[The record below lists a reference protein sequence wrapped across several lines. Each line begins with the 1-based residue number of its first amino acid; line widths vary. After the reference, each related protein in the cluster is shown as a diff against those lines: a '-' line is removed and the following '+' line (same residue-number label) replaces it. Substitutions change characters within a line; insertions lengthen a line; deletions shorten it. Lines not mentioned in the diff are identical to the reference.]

1 VLCLRDESGAGP
13 RDGQLAILNNGLL
26 EKTLSCSSP
35 LEKDRNTMKRRA
47 ILPVLAATIM
57 AALNPSADA
66 CTGITIKPNDG
77 SVVFARTLEFA
88 VDIES
93 NIICVPRGKKYV
105 GTAPGDKPGL
115 RWTSKYGAIGANF
128 FNKPM
133 IADGLNEKALHV
145 GIFYFPGFAKYQEVK
160 AEDIG
165 KAMAP
170 WELGSYLLG
179 TCADVNEAVAAA
191 KNVLV
196 GEVVLKEFGFAP
208 PVHYIVT
215 DVSGKSV
222 VFEHVG
228 GKLTIHDNPFGVMAN
243 SPTFDW
249 HMTNLSNYVTLSPSN
264 KEKTDLAGKEIKGLG
279 QGSGML
285 GLPGDFTPPS
295 RFVRA
300 VAFSKTAEK
309 VAAAKDGVLQAFHIL
324 NQFDIPK
331 GAARGIEHGKE
342 VADYT
347 LWTSAADLKN
357 LRYYFRTFENSRIR
371 MVDMKS
377 VDLDATEVRTIPM
390 KGEEQI
396 EDVSGLAK

>member
-1 VLCLRDESGAGP
+1 MKTISSVLSF
-13 RDGQLAILNNGLL
+13 LL
-26 EKTLSCSSP
+26 VVVAVIVVGT
-35 LEKDRNTMKRRA
+35 
-47 ILPVLAATIM
+47 
-57 AALNPSADA
+57 SAVFA
-66 CTGITIKPNDG
+66 CTGITIKPKDG
-77 SVVFARTLEFA
+77 SVIFARTLEFA

-93 NIICVPRGKKYV
+93 NVIVVPRGKEYV

-115 RWTSKYGAIGANF
+115 RWKSKYGAIGANF

-133 IADGLNEKALHV
+133 IADGLNEKGLHV
-145 GIFYFPGFAKYQEVK
+145 GIFYFPGSAKYQEVK

-215 DVSGKSV
+215 DASGKSV

-300 VAFSKTAEK
+300 VAFSKTAEPT
-309 VAAAKDGVLQAFHIL
+309 ATAKDGVLQAFHIL

-347 LWTSAADLKN
+347 IWTSAADLKN

-377 VDLDATEVRTIPM
+377 VNLDAKDIQTISM

-396 EDVSGLAK
+396 EDVSRQSK